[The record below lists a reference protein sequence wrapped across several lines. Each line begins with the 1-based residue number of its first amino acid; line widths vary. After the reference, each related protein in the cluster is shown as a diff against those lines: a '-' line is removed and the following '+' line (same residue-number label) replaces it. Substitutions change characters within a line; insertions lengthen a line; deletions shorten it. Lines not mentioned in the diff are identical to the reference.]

1 MMKKFFKSLDGY
13 KKRGLV
19 YITIGVLLI
28 SYELIFVRPLRPT
41 VLILWTGVIGI
52 GIIVILYFR
61 EPQE

>member
-1 MMKKFFKSLDGY
+1 MKKLLRSLDGY

-19 YITIGVLLI
+19 YIAIGVLLI

-52 GIIVILYFR
+52 GFIVILYFR